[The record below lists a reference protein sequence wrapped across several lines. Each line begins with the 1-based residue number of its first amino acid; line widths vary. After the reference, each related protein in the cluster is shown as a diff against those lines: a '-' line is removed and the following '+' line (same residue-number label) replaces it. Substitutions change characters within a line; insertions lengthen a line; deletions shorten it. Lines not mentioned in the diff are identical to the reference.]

1 MIAAM
6 TAGDTS
12 QRLSPD
18 GAFVVQFTTG
28 TDLAAGPVSGRV
40 EHVQSGRA
48 AQFASLDELLRFVG
62 TILARRAAATS

>member
-18 GAFVVQFTTG
+18 GAFVVQFATG
-28 TDLAAGPVSGRV
+28 TDLAAGPVSVRV

-48 AQFASLDELLRFVG
+48 AQFGSLDELLRFVG
-62 TILARRAAATS
+62 TILARREAATS

>member
-1 MIAAM
+1 MPG
-6 TAGDTS
+6 TGDTS

-48 AQFASLDELLRFVG
+48 AQFGSLDELLRFVG
-62 TILARRAAATS
+62 TILARRETATS